1 MNDGNAKSP
10 LSDRDYQEL
19 VAFRVRESLRAD
31 RRWVIRMLITTLVA
45 VVGSIAAAWNANRAA
60 NSASQNATSANDAAV
75 TSVEILEDRPYIDG
89 LGASSDEHE
98 LIIEGTAFGSLPGRV
113 ELFYKLV
120 FTDDLGCNET
130 RTPTITLDG
139 DRIRSW
145 TETEIVVTT
154 IDEQRNVFR
163 KSVCNAD
170 DFDNLVPY
178 LRVVTND
185 RRRSPVW

>member
-1 MNDGNAKSP
+1 MNDGNVNSP

-31 RRWVIRMLITTLVA
+31 RRWVVRMLITALVA
-45 VVGSIAAAWNANRAA
+45 VAGSIMAAWNANQAA
-60 NSASQNATSANDAAV
+60 NSASEDATSANVAV
-75 TSVEILEDRPYIDG
+75 ETFEARPYIDG
-89 LGASSDEHE
+89 LDGSSDEQE
-98 LIIEGTAFGSLPGRV
+98 LIIEGTAFGLLPGRV
-113 ELFYKLV
+113 ELFYKLSLV
-120 FTDDLGCNET
+120 DDVNCDET

-154 IDEQRNVFR
+154 TDEQRLVFR
-163 KSVCNAD
+163 TGVCNAE
-170 DFDNLVPY
+170 DFNNLVPY

-185 RRRSPVW
+185 GRRSPVW